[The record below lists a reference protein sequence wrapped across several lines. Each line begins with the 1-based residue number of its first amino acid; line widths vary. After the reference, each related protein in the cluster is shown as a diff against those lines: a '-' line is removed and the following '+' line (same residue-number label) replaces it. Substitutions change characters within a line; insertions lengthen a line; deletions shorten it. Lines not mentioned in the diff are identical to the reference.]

1 MSATES
7 DKPQNKKPDDNENDS
22 GLAAKNPAKRR
33 RTLLILL
40 VVFVLIGVIWL
51 VLWMLVFSKRE
62 STDNA
67 YVGGNQVA
75 ISAQVP
81 GTVVAILA
89 DDTQHVDAGQVLVKL
104 DSTDAEVRLS
114 QTRSALAQAVRQ
126 VRQQTDSASG
136 SDAMVAARQVD
147 LTKAEA
153 DLKRRLPLIAEQA
166 EAPENIQHLRD
177 AVDQARAALTSAQAQ
192 ASAEHASIEGTD
204 IANNPAVLQARANF
218 RAAWVAAQRNAI
230 YAPVS
235 GYVAQRSVQ
244 VGNSVQA
251 GQQLMTVLPLH
262 DLWIDANFKESQL
275 RHIRI
280 GQPVK
285 VEADIYGSSVKY
297 QGKVIGLGAGTG
309 SVFSLLPAQNATGNW
324 IKVVQRVP
332 VRIAL
337 DNQELDKHP
346 LRVGLSSDV
355 TVDISDDRGAVLA
368 PQAEHPPVAQTTVY
382 DQMASKADAEA
393 DQVINA
399 NLSSSDTSGGDR
411 STHNNKTH

>member
-7 DKPQNKKPDDNENDS
+7 DKPQNADTHDS
-22 GLAAKNPAKRR
+22 GMAAKNPAKRR
-33 RTLLILL
+33 KTLLIVLL
-40 VVFVLIGVIWL
+40 IFIAAGIIWL
-51 VLWMLVFSKRE
+51 LLWLLVFSTRE
-62 STDNA
+62 TTDDA

-89 DDTQHVDAGQVLVKL
+89 DDTQHVEAGQILVKL
-104 DSTDAEVRLS
+104 DNTDASVRLA
-114 QTRSALAQAVRQ
+114 QAEATLASAVRQ

-136 SDAMVAARQVD
+136 SDAAVAEQQVA
-147 LTKAEA
+147 LKKAEA
-153 DLKRRLPLIAEQA
+153 DLKRRLPLVAQQA
-166 EAPENIQHLRD
+166 EAPETIQHLRD
-177 AVDQARAALTSAQAQ
+177 AVAQARAALNTAQAQ
-192 ASAEHASIEGTD
+192 ASAQHASISGTD
-204 IANNPAVLQARANF
+204 IANNPSVLQARANF
-218 RAAWVAAQRNAI
+218 RAMWVAAQRNAI

-262 DLWIDANFKESQL
+262 NLWIDANFKESQL

-280 GQPVK
+280 GQPAK
-285 VEADIYGSSVKY
+285 IEADIYGGSVEY
-297 QGKVIGLGAGTG
+297 HGKVIGLGAGTG

-346 LRVGLSSDV
+346 LRIGLSSDV
-355 TVDISDDRGAVLA
+355 TVNITDDKGPVLA
-368 PQAEHPPVAQTTVY
+368 PQGEREPVAETTVY
-382 DQMASKADAEA
+382 EQMASKADAEA
-393 DQVINA
+393 DKVIQA
-399 NLSSSDTSGGDR
+399 NLGSSNKTSSDR
-411 STHNNKTH
+411 PN

>member
-1 MSATES
+1 M
-7 DKPQNKKPDDNENDS
+7 
-22 GLAAKNPAKRR
+22 
-33 RTLLILL
+33 L

-51 VLWMLVFSKRE
+51 LLWMLVFSKRE
-62 STDNA
+62 TTDNA

-280 GQPVK
+280 GQPAK
-285 VEADIYGSSVKY
+285 VEATSTAAAS
-297 QGKVIGLGAGTG
+297 
-309 SVFSLLPAQNATGNW
+309 N
-324 IKVVQRVP
+324 
-332 VRIAL
+332 
-337 DNQELDKHP
+337 
-346 LRVGLSSDV
+346 
-355 TVDISDDRGAVLA
+355 
-368 PQAEHPPVAQTTVY
+368 TT
-382 DQMASKADAEA
+382 A
-393 DQVINA
+393 
-399 NLSSSDTSGGDR
+399 R
-411 STHNNKTH
+411 

>member
-7 DKPQNKKPDDNENDS
+7 DKPQNADTHDS
-22 GLAAKNPAKRR
+22 GMAAKNPAKRR
-33 RTLLILL
+33 KTLLIVLL
-40 VVFVLIGVIWL
+40 IFIAAGIIWL
-51 VLWMLVFSKRE
+51 LLWLLVFSTRE
-62 STDNA
+62 TTDDA

-89 DDTQHVDAGQVLVKL
+89 DDTQHVEAGQILVKL
-104 DSTDAEVRLS
+104 DNTDASVRLA
-114 QTRSALAQAVRQ
+114 QAEATLASAVRQ

-136 SDAMVAARQVD
+136 SDAAVAEQQVA
-147 LTKAEA
+147 LKKAEA
-153 DLKRRLPLIAEQA
+153 DLKRRLPLVAQQA
-166 EAPENIQHLRD
+166 EAPETIQHLRD
-177 AVDQARAALTSAQAQ
+177 AVAQARAALNSAQAQ
-192 ASAEHASIEGTD
+192 ASAQHASISGTD
-204 IANNPAVLQARANF
+204 IANNPSVLQARANF
-218 RAAWVAAQRNAI
+218 RAMWVAAQRNAI

-262 DLWIDANFKESQL
+262 NLWIDANFKESQL

-280 GQPVK
+280 GQPAK
-285 VEADIYGSSVKY
+285 IQADIYGGSVEY
-297 QGKVIGLGAGTG
+297 HGKVIGLGAGTG

-346 LRVGLSSDV
+346 LRIGLSSDV
-355 TVDISDDRGAVLA
+355 TVNITDDRGPVLA
-368 PQAEHPPVAQTTVY
+368 PQGEREPVAETTVY
-382 DQMASKADAEA
+382 EQMASKADAEA
-393 DQVINA
+393 DKVIQA
-399 NLSSSDTSGGDR
+399 NLGSSDKTSSDR
-411 STHNNKTH
+411 PN

>member
-7 DKPQNKKPDDNENDS
+7 DQPQNAAPADSKDS
-22 GLAAKNPAKRR
+22 GMTAKNPAKRR
-33 RTLLILL
+33 KTLLIVLL
-40 VVFVLIGVIWL
+40 IFIAAGVIWL
-51 VLWMLVFSKRE
+51 LLWLLVFSTRE
-62 STDNA
+62 TTDDA

-89 DDTQHVDAGQVLVKL
+89 DDTQHVEAGQILVKL
-104 DSTDAEVRLS
+104 DNTDASVRLAQAEAS
-114 QTRSALAQAVRQ
+114 LAAAVRQ
-126 VRQQTDSASG
+126 VRQQTDSANG
-136 SDAMVAARQVD
+136 SDAAVAERLVE
-147 LTKAEA
+147 LKKAEA
-153 DLKRRLPLIAEQA
+153 DLKRRLPLVAQQA
-166 EAPENIQHLRD
+166 EAPETIQHLRD
-177 AVDQARAALTSAQAQ
+177 AIAQARAALNTAQAQ
-192 ASAEHASIEGTD
+192 ASAQHASISGTD

-262 DLWIDANFKESQL
+262 NLWIEANFKESQL

-280 GQPVK
+280 GQPAK
-285 VEADIYGSSVKY
+285 VEADIYGSSVEY
-297 QGKVIGLGAGTG
+297 HGKVIGLGAGTG

-337 DNQELDKHP
+337 DNNELDKHP
-346 LRVGLSSDV
+346 LRIGLSSDV
-355 TVDISDDRGAVLA
+355 TVDITDDKGPVLA
-368 PQAEHPPVAQTTVY
+368 PQGEREPVAETTVY
-382 DQMASKADAEA
+382 EQMASKADAAA
-393 DQVINA
+393 DKVIQA
-399 NLSSSDTSGGDR
+399 NLGSSDNAGSDR
-411 STHNNKTH
+411 PN